1 MRSVASIAAISDT
14 RETEIDHGEQN
25 ELLVEDR
32 IDSEACCGCY

>member
-25 ELLVEDR
+25 KLLVEDR
-32 IDSEACCGCY
+32 IEACCGCY